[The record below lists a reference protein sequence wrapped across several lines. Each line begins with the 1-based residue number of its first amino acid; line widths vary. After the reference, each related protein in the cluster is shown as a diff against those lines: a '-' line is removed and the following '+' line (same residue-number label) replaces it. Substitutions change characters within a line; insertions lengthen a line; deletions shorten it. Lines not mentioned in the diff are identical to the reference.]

1 MQQIRP
7 LPTKAGNVEATKS
20 QHLASIWQVFK
31 TEDLLIGLAELG
43 GRSNVQIQSSVV

>member
-20 QHLASIWQVFK
+20 TSGKYLASFK
-31 TEDLLIGLAELG
+31 TQDLLIGMAELG
-43 GRSNVQIQSSVV
+43 GQSNVQIQSSVV